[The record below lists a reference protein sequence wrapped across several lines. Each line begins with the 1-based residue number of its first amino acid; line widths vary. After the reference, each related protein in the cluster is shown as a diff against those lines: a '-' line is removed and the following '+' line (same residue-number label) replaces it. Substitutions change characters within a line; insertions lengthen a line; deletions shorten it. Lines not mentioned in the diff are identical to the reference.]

1 MTVTERLGPAR
12 LGRLPP
18 EVRRPAYDRAALKP
32 GIAHIGVGAFHRCH
46 QAEYT
51 DDLLAKNF
59 DHWGLVGINIRP
71 PLLGQTLGQQDGLY
85 TRLIR
90 QNDEVE
96 ARVIGSIV
104 RVVDSQESAAP
115 ALEVL
120 SSPDIEMVTMTVT
133 EKGYCHIPSSG
144 ALDLDHPDIVHDLAD
159 PQAPRSVPGILARA
173 LELRMASHG
182 RPMTLLSCD
191 NIPTNGII
199 LRNVVRAFAERRGN
213 GLADWIAA
221 NVAFPS
227 AMVDRIAP
235 ATTEADVDTVEKRFG
250 YRDSAVVVGERFRQW
265 VVESRFAGRVPRWDR
280 VGATFV
286 DDVTPFEHL
295 KMRVLNGAQTT
306 LCYLG
311 VLGGFEHTSDA
322 MADPILA
329 NFVRRMLTEETLPTL
344 MPVPGISPPAYVEQS
359 LSRLTNTAIRHR
371 NHQIATDGSQKI
383 VQRLLNP
390 IRDRLA
396 KDGSITLLSV
406 SVAGWMAYLIKASAR
421 FGRAWQV
428 SDPFAEKIELIADR
442 IGKNSKGADRIGKNS
457 KGLVEAILAIDAIFH
472 PALAA
477 DDAFRANVTIA
488 LDGLLSEDPIAFV
501 RYVCS
506 EPTDARLKRPA
517 RSA

>member
-1 MTVTERLGPAR
+1 MTAARRLGPAL
-12 LGRLPP
+12 LGRLPSQ
-18 EVRRPAYDRAALKP
+18 VRKPAYDRAALKP

-51 DDLLAKNF
+51 DDLLAKDF
-59 DHWGLVGINIRP
+59 DRRGLVGVNIRP
-71 PLLGQTLGQQDGLY
+71 PLLAETLGRQGGLY

-90 QNDEVE
+90 HNDEVE

-120 SSPDIEMVTMTVT
+120 SSPDIGVITMTVT

-144 ALDLDHPDIVHDLAD
+144 ALDLDHPDIVHDLAN

-173 LELRMASHG
+173 LGLRMASHS
-182 RPMTLLSCD
+182 RPVTLLSCD

-199 LRNVVRAFAERRGN
+199 LGNVVRAFAARRGD

-235 ATTEADVDTVEKRFG
+235 ATTEADVDTVEQRFG
-250 YRDSAVVVGERFRQW
+250 YRDGAVVVGERFRQW
-265 VVESRFAGRVPRWDR
+265 VIENRFAGHVPRWDL

-306 LCYLG
+306 LGYLG
-311 VLGGFEHTSDA
+311 VLGGLKHTFEA
-322 MADPILA
+322 IADPLLA
-329 NFVRRMLTEETLPTL
+329 TLVRRMLTEETLPTL
-344 MPVPGISPPAYVEQS
+344 MPVPGILPAAYVEQS

-371 NHQIATDGSQKI
+371 NHQIATDGSHKI

-396 KDGSITLLSV
+396 KGESIALLSV
-406 SVAGWMAYLIKASAR
+406 PVAGWMAYLIKASTR

-428 SDPFAEKIELIADR
+428 SDPFAKKIAAIADR
-442 IGKNSKGADRIGKNS
+442 IGADS
-457 KGLVEAILAIDAIFH
+457 EALADAILAIDAIFD
-472 PALAA
+472 PSLAA
-477 DDAFRANVTIA
+477 NTTFRAHIIA
-488 LDGLLSEDPIAFV
+488 GLDGLLSNDPMGFI
-501 RYVCS
+501 RQVCAG
-506 EPTDARLKRPA
+506 PTQAWLKQPA

>member
-1 MTVTERLGPAR
+1 MTAESLGPAL
-12 LGRLPP
+12 LGNLPS
-18 EVRRPAYDRAALKP
+18 EVRRPAYDRSALKP

-51 DDLLAKNF
+51 DDLLAKDF
-59 DHWGLVGINIRP
+59 DRWGLVGINIRP
-71 PLLGQTLGQQDGLY
+71 PLLAETLGRQHGLY

-144 ALDLDHPDIVHDLAD
+144 ALDPDHPDILHDLAN
-159 PQAPRSVPGILARA
+159 PEAPRSVPDILARA

-182 RPMTLLSCD
+182 RPVTLLSCD
-191 NIPTNGII
+191 NIPTNGTI
-199 LRNVVRAFAERRGN
+199 LGNVVRAIAERRGSR
-213 GLADWIAA
+213 LADWIEA

-235 ATTEADVDTVEKRFG
+235 ATTEADSDTVEKRFG

-265 VVESRFAGRVPRWDR
+265 VIEKRFAGRMPRWDL
-280 VGATFV
+280 VGATFI

-311 VLGGFEHTSDA
+311 VLGGFEHTFEA
-322 MADPILA
+322 IADPLLA
-329 NFVRRMLTEETLPTL
+329 TFVRRMLTEETLPTL
-344 MPVPGISPPAYVEQS
+344 MPVPGISPSAYVEQS
-359 LSRLTNTAIRHR
+359 LARLANTAIRHR

-396 KDGSITLLSV
+396 KGESIALLSV
-406 SVAGWMAYLIKASAR
+406 PVAGWIAYLVKASAR
-421 FGRAWQV
+421 FGRTWQV
-428 SDPFAEKIELIADR
+428 SDPFAERIAAIADR
-442 IGKNSKGADRIGKNS
+442 AGLDSKVLAD
-457 KGLVEAILAIDAIFH
+457 EILAIDAIFD
-472 PALAA
+472 PSLAA
-477 DDAFRANVTIA
+477 GDTFRANIIA
-488 LDGLLSEDPIAFV
+488 GLDGLLSDDPMAFV
-501 RYVCS
+501 RRVCA

>member
-1 MTVTERLGPAR
+1 MGDRSQSVSAEKLSPAL
-12 LGRLPP
+12 LGRLPS
-18 EVRRPAYDRAALKP
+18 EVRKPAYDRAALKP

-51 DDLLAKNF
+51 DDLLAKDF
-59 DHWGLVGINIRP
+59 DRWGLVGINIRP
-71 PLLGQTLGQQDGLY
+71 PLLAGTLGRQSGLY

-104 RVVDSQESAAP
+104 RVVDSQDSAAP
-115 ALEVL
+115 ALDVL
-120 SSPDIEMVTMTVT
+120 ASADIQMVTMTVT

-144 ALDLDHPDIVHDLAD
+144 ALDLDHPDIVHDLAN
-159 PQAPRSVPGILARA
+159 PETPRSVPGILARA
-173 LELRMASHG
+173 LELRMARQG
-182 RPMTLLSCD
+182 RPVTLLSCD
-191 NIPTNGII
+191 NIPANGII
-199 LRNVVRAFAERRGN
+199 LSNVVRTFAERRG
-213 GLADWIAA
+213 GKLADWIEA
-221 NVAFPS
+221 NVAFPA
-227 AMVDRIAP
+227 AMVDRIVP
-235 ATTEADVDTVEKRFG
+235 ATTEADIDAVEQRFG
-250 YRDSAVVVGERFRQW
+250 YRDGAVVVGERFRQW
-265 VVESRFAGRVPRWDR
+265 VIENRFAGRVPRWDL

-306 LCYLG
+306 LSYLG
-311 VLGGFEHTSDA
+311 VLGGFEHTFET
-322 MADPILA
+322 MANPLLA
-329 NFVRRMLTEETLPTL
+329 RFVRRMLTEETLPTL
-344 MPVPGISPPAYVEQS
+344 TPVPGIQPAAYVEQS

-396 KDGSITLLSV
+396 KGGDIALLSV
-406 SVAGWMAYLIKASAR
+406 AVAGWMAYLIKASAR

-428 SDPFAEKIELIADR
+428 SDPFADKIAAIADR
-442 IGKNSKGADRIGKNS
+442 IGTDSKA
-457 KGLVEAILAIDAIFH
+457 LVDSILAIDAIFD

-477 DDAFRANVTIA
+477 NATFRAHIIA
-488 LDGLLSEDPIAFV
+488 GLGGLLSNDPMGFV
-501 RYVCS
+501 GQVCAG
-506 EPTDARLKRPA
+506 PTDARLKQPT

>member
-1 MTVTERLGPAR
+1 MSAAGRLGPAL
-12 LGRLPP
+12 LGRLPT
-18 EVRRPAYDRAALKP
+18 EVSTPAYDRAALKP

-51 DDLLAKNF
+51 DDLLAKDF
-59 DHWGLVGINIRP
+59 DRWGLVGINIRP
-71 PLLGQTLGQQDGLY
+71 PLLAETLGRQGGLY

-96 ARVIGSIV
+96 ARVVGSIV

-120 SSPDIEMVTMTVT
+120 SSPEIEMVTMTVT
-133 EKGYCHIPSSG
+133 EKGYCHIPSNG
-144 ALDLDHPDIVHDLAD
+144 ALDLGHPDIVHDLAN
-159 PQAPRSVPGILARA
+159 PQAPRSVPGMLARA

-182 RPMTLLSCD
+182 RPVTLLSCD
-191 NIPTNGII
+191 NIPANGTI
-199 LRNVVRAFAERRGN
+199 LGSVVRTFAERRGG
-213 GLADWIAA
+213 GLADWIDA

-235 ATTEADVDTVEKRFG
+235 ATTEADIDTLEGRFG

-265 VVESRFAGRVPRWDR
+265 VIENRFAGRVPRWDL

-306 LCYLG
+306 LSYLG

-322 MADPILA
+322 MADPVLA
-329 NFVRRMLTEETLPTL
+329 TFVRRMLTEETLPTL
-344 MPVPGISPPAYVEQS
+344 MPVPGVSLPAYVEQS
-359 LSRLTNTAIRHR
+359 LARLTNTAIRHR

-396 KDGSITLLSV
+396 KGESIALLSV
-406 SVAGWMAYLIKASAR
+406 PVAGWMAYLIKASAR
-421 FGRAWQV
+421 FGRAWRV
-428 SDPFAEKIELIADR
+428 SDPFAEKMAAIADR
-442 IGKNSKGADRIGKNS
+442 VGSDSKALAD
-457 KGLVEAILAIDAIFH
+457 AILAIDAIFD
-472 PALAA
+472 PSLAA
-477 DDAFRANVTIA
+477 SDMFRANVA
-488 LDGLLSEDPIAFV
+488 AGLDGLLSDDPMAFV
-501 RYVCS
+501 RHVCA

>member
-1 MTVTERLGPAR
+1 MTHCSWSISAPVIGPA
-12 LGRLPP
+12 LLSCLPS
-18 EVRRPAYDRAALKP
+18 EVRKPAYDRAAMRP

-51 DDLLAKNF
+51 DDLLANHF
-59 DHWGLVGINIRP
+59 DRWGLVGINIRP
-71 PLLGQTLGQQDGLY
+71 PLLAETLGRQHGLY

-96 ARVIGSIV
+96 ARIIGSII
-104 RVVDSQESAAP
+104 RVIDSQGSARP

-120 SSPDIEMVTMTVT
+120 ASSDIEMVTMTVT
-133 EKGYCHIPSSG
+133 EKGYCHVPSNG
-144 ALDLDHPDIVHDLAD
+144 ALDLDHPDIVHDLAN

-173 LELRMASHG
+173 LELRTGSHG
-182 RPMTLLSCD
+182 RPVTLLSCD

-199 LRNVVRAFAERRGN
+199 LGNVVRAFAERRGN
-213 GLADWIAA
+213 GLVDWIAS
-221 NVAFPS
+221 NVTFPS

-235 ATTEADVDTVEKRFG
+235 ATTEVDIAAVEKRFG

-265 VVESRFAGRVPRWDR
+265 VIEDRFAGRVPRWDL

-286 DDVTPFEHL
+286 NDVTPFEHL

-306 LCYLG
+306 LSYLG

-322 MADPILA
+322 MADPLLA
-329 NFVRRMLTEETLPTL
+329 GFARRMLMEETLPTL
-344 MPVPGISPPAYVEQS
+344 MPVPGISPAAYVEQS
-359 LSRLTNTAIRHR
+359 LARLTNTAIRHR

-396 KDGSITLLSV
+396 KGDNITLLSV
-406 SVAGWMAYLIKASAR
+406 PVAGWMAYLIKASAR

-428 SDPFAEKIELIADR
+428 SDPFAEKIAEIADR
-442 IGKNSKGADRIGKNS
+442 VGADS
-457 KGLVEAILAIDAIFH
+457 KELANAILAINAIFDRS
-472 PALAA
+472 LAA
-477 DDAFRANVTIA
+477 SDMFRANVVA
-488 LDGLLSEDPIAFV
+488 GLDGLLSDDPMAFV
-501 RYVCS
+501 RHVRAD
-506 EPTDARLKRPA
+506 PIDARLKRPA

>member
-1 MTVTERLGPAR
+1 MSAARSLRPA
-12 LGRLPP
+12 LLDHLPS
-18 EVRRPAYDRAALKP
+18 EVRKPAYDRAALKP

-51 DDLLAKNF
+51 DDLLARNF

-90 QNDEVE
+90 HNDEVE

-104 RVVDSQESAAP
+104 RIVDSQESAAP

-120 SSPDIEMVTMTVT
+120 SLPDIEMVTMTVT

-144 ALDLDHPDIVHDLAD
+144 ALDLDHPDIVHDLAS
-159 PQAPRSVPGILARA
+159 PEAPRSVPGILARA

-182 RPMTLLSCD
+182 RPVTLLSCD
-191 NIPTNGII
+191 NIPANGTI
-199 LRNVVRAFAERRGN
+199 LGNVVRAFAEQRGN
-213 GLADWIAA
+213 RLADWIAA

-235 ATTEADVDTVEKRFG
+235 ATTETDIATVEQRFG

-265 VVESRFAGRVPRWDR
+265 VIENRSAGRVPRWDR
-280 VGATFV
+280 VGAAFV

-311 VLGGFEHTSDA
+311 VLGGFEHSFEA
-322 MADPILA
+322 IADPLLA
-329 NFVRRMLTEETLPTL
+329 TFVRRMLMEETLPTL
-344 MPVPGISPPAYVEQS
+344 MPVPGISPAAYVEQS
-359 LSRLTNTAIRHR
+359 LARLTNTAIRHR

-396 KDGSITLLSV
+396 KGKSIALLSV
-406 SVAGWMAYLIKASAR
+406 PVAGWMAYLVKASAR
-421 FGRAWQV
+421 FGRTWQV
-428 SDPFAEKIELIADR
+428 SDPFAEKIAALADR
-442 IGKNSKGADRIGKNS
+442 AGLDSKALAD
-457 KGLVEAILAIDAIFH
+457 AILAIDAIFD

-477 DDAFRANVTIA
+477 NATFRAHVIA
-488 LDGLLSEDPIAFV
+488 GLDGLLSNDPMGFV
-501 RYVCS
+501 RQVCAG
-506 EPTDARLKRPA
+506 PTDARLKQPA
-517 RSA
+517 RFA

>member
-1 MTVTERLGPAR
+1 MNAARAENLGPPL

-18 EVRRPAYDRAALKP
+18 EVRKPAYDRAALEP

-51 DDLLAKNF
+51 DDLLASHF
-59 DHWGLVGINIRP
+59 DRWGLVGINIRP
-71 PLLGQTLGQQDGLY
+71 PMLAETLGRQDGLY

-104 RVVDSQESAAP
+104 RVVDSQDSAEP

-120 SSPDIEMVTMTVT
+120 AWPDIEMVTMTVT
-133 EKGYCHIPSSG
+133 EKGYCHVPSSG
-144 ALDLDHPDIVHDLAD
+144 AVDLDHPDIVHDLVN
-159 PQAPRSVPGILARA
+159 PEAPRSVPGILVKA
-173 LELRMASHG
+173 LELRRASHG
-182 RPMTLLSCD
+182 RPVTLLSCD
-191 NIPTNGII
+191 NIPANGTI
-199 LRNVVRAFAERRGN
+199 LRNVVRAIAERRGN

-235 ATTEADVDTVEKRFG
+235 ATTEADIDTVAERFG
-250 YRDSAVVVGERFRQW
+250 YRDDAVVVGERFRQW
-265 VVESRFAGRVPRWDR
+265 VIENRFAGRVPRWDL

-311 VLGGFEHTSDA
+311 VLGGFEHTFEA
-322 MADPILA
+322 VANPLLA
-329 NFVRRMLTEETLPTL
+329 TFVRRMLTEETLPTL
-344 MPVPGISPPAYVEQS
+344 MPVPGISPAAYVEQS
-359 LSRLTNTAIRHR
+359 LARLANTAIRHR

-383 VQRLLNP
+383 AQRLLNP

-396 KDGSITLLSV
+396 KGESIALLSV
-406 SVAGWMAYLIKASAR
+406 PVAGWMAYLVKASAR

-428 SDPFAEKIELIADR
+428 SDPFAERIAAIADR
-442 IGKNSKGADRIGKNS
+442 VGAGS
-457 KGLVEAILAIDAIFH
+457 KGLADAILAIDAIFD
-472 PALAA
+472 PSLAA
-477 DDAFRANVTIA
+477 NDTLRANVIAA
-488 LDGLLSEDPIAFV
+488 LDGLLSKDPMAFV
-501 RYVCS
+501 RHVCA
-506 EPTDARLKRPA
+506 EPIDARLKRPV

>member
-1 MTVTERLGPAR
+1 MGDRSQPVSPAHAANLGPAL
-12 LGRLPP
+12 LGTLPS
-18 EVRRPAYDRAALKP
+18 EVRQPAYDRAALKP
-32 GIAHIGVGAFHRCH
+32 GIAHIGVGAFHRSH

-59 DHWGLVGINIRP
+59 DRWGLVGINIRP
-71 PLLGQTLGQQDGLY
+71 PLLAETLGRQDGLY

-104 RVVDSQESAAP
+104 GVVDSQDNAAP

-120 SSPDIEMVTMTVT
+120 ASPEIEMVTMTVT
-133 EKGYCHIPSSG
+133 EKGYCHVPSSG
-144 ALDLDHPDIVHDLAD
+144 ALDLDHPDIVHDLAN
-159 PQAPRSVPGILARA
+159 PQAPRSAPGILAKA

-182 RPMTLLSCD
+182 RPVTLLSCD
-191 NIPTNGII
+191 NIPANGII
-199 LRNVVRAFAERRGN
+199 LGNAVRTIAERRGKK
-213 GLADWIAA
+213 LADWIAA

-235 ATTEADVDTVEKRFG
+235 ATTEADIDTLEQRFG

-265 VVESRFAGRVPRWDR
+265 VIEDRFAGRVPRWDL

-306 LCYLG
+306 LSYLG
-311 VLGGFEHTSDA
+311 VLGGFAHTFEA
-322 MADPILA
+322 IADPLLA
-329 NFVRRMLTEETLPTL
+329 TFIRLMLTEETVPTL
-344 MPVPGISPPAYVEQS
+344 MPVPGISPQAYVEQS
-359 LSRLTNTAIRHR
+359 LARLANTAIRHR

-396 KDGSITLLSV
+396 KGDSIALLSV
-406 SVAGWMAYLIKASAR
+406 SVAAWMAYPIKASAR

-428 SDPFAEKIELIADR
+428 ADPFAERVAAIADR
-442 IGKNSKGADRIGKNS
+442 VGADSTELAN
-457 KGLVEAILAIDAIFH
+457 AILAIEAIFD
-472 PALAA
+472 PSLAA
-477 DDAFRANVTIA
+477 SDMFRASLVA
-488 LDGLLSEDPIAFV
+488 GLEGLLSDDPMAFV
-501 RYVCS
+501 RHVCAD
-506 EPTDARLKRPA
+506 PTGARLKRPA

>member
-1 MTVTERLGPAR
+1 MSAAESLGPA
-12 LGRLPP
+12 LLARLPP
-18 EVRRPAYDRAALKP
+18 QVRKPAYDRTALKP
-32 GIAHIGVGAFHRCH
+32 GMAHIGVGAFHRCH

-51 DDLLAKNF
+51 DDLLASHF
-59 DHWGLVGINIRP
+59 DRWGVVGINIRP
-71 PLLGQTLGQQDGLY
+71 PLLADTLSQQDGLY

-104 RVVDSQESAAP
+104 RVVDSQESAKP
-115 ALEVL
+115 ALNVL
-120 SSPDIEMVTMTVT
+120 ASSDIETVTMTVT

-144 ALDLDHPDIVHDLAD
+144 ALALDHPDIVHDFAN
-159 PQAPRSVPGILARA
+159 PQAPRSVPGILTRA
-173 LELRMASHG
+173 LELRMISHG
-182 RPMTLLSCD
+182 RPVTLLSCD

-199 LRNVVRAFAERRGN
+199 LGNVVRAMAARRDN
-213 GLADWIAA
+213 GLTDWIAA

-235 ATTEADVDTVEKRFG
+235 ATTEADIDTVAQRFG

-265 VVESRFAGRVPRWDR
+265 VVERKFAGRVPRWDH
-280 VGATFV
+280 VGAIFV

-306 LCYLG
+306 LCHLG

-322 MADPILA
+322 IADPLLA
-329 NFVRRMLTEETLPTL
+329 TFVRRMLTEETLSTL

-359 LSRLTNTAIRHR
+359 LARLANTAIRHR

-396 KDGSITLLSV
+396 KGDSITLLSV
-406 SVAGWMAYLIKASAR
+406 AVAGWMAYLIKASAR

-428 SDPFAEKIELIADR
+428 SDPLAEKIAAIADR
-442 IGKNSKGADRIGKNS
+442 TGFDTKALTD
-457 KGLVEAILAIDAIFH
+457 AILAIDAVFD
-472 PALAA
+472 PSLAA
-477 DDAFRANVTIA
+477 NDTFRANVVA
-488 LDGLLSEDPIAFV
+488 GLDGLLSKDPLAFV
-501 RYVCS
+501 RHVCA
-506 EPTDARLKRPA
+506 EPTNARLKRPV